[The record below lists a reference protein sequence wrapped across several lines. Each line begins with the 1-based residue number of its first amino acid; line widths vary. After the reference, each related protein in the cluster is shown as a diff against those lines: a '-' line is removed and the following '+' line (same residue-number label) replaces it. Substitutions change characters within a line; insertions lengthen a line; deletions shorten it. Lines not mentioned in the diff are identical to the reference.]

1 MEWDLGRQANNSSST
16 VIKMLKRLL
25 TTGFDKNVSSSP
37 ICNIS
42 VVLNKNIDHNETGI
56 QGTLTQSYYTWSR
69 TLPCGEVTIKDKKWL
84 SVPNGWEGRKK
95 YYVSYIGTVSHWEN
109 ETLLED
115 DENYNSVLNN
125 NVFVHNLLIP
135 LEDV

>member
-1 MEWDLGRQANNSSST
+1 M
-16 VIKMLKRLL
+16 
-25 TTGFDKNVSSSP
+25 
-37 ICNIS
+37 
-42 VVLNKNIDHNETGI
+42 VLNKNIDHNETGI

-115 DENYNSVLNN
+115 DENYNSVLND

-135 LEDV
+135 LEDI